1 MSETQN
7 KIDESVPAYAAP
19 PTAQPAQPEEPA
31 RMNAMQRLVGTLF
44 SPGETFRDINRKP
57 TIVVAIILGMI
68 LAAAGG
74 LFFTWKVK
82 PDWDRLI
89 RAQIQ
94 KQVDRSDH
102 RHPWT
107 QHVRIANRR
116 ESSQVADQRDPG
128 QSADRTANYAD
139 GFGIVRR

>member
-94 KQVDRSDH
+94 KQVDRS
-102 RHPWT
+102 
-107 QHVRIANRR
+107 
-116 ESSQVADQRDPG
+116 G
-128 QSADRTANYAD
+128 QSLTPEEMDKRVDMGKKIASVIPIFGPFVTA
-139 GFGIVRR
+139 I